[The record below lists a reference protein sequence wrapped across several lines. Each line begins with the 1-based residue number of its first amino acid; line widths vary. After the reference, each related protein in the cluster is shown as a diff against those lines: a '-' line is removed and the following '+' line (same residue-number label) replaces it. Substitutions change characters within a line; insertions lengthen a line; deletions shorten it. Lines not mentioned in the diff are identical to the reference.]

1 MKDLDMNDHTKQYRS
16 IGGHRISIS
25 FAKDPNPE
33 LFTQL
38 TTLHTFVPIP
48 RMMIQFHH
56 QTRRHRNGK
65 ESCMLPVPCID
76 RQAGRL

>member
-1 MKDLDMNDHTKQYRS
+1 MKSFDMNDHTKQYRS

-38 TTLHTFVPIP
+38 RDILLTCSDTSHICRSKQSVDKMTVS
-48 RMMIQFHH
+48 
-56 QTRRHRNGK
+56 NK
-65 ESCMLPVPCID
+65 EVS
-76 RQAGRL
+76 